1 MTKNY
6 IQAVNA
12 YKRQAIDTHLK
23 HDDETLEEYIDRIYA
38 LGVWRLI
45 MVSGITDWAVYRADD
60 LLREQRPDLEQDRAA
75 MMRHYTFYEDRLH
88 MLTNAPDDYLDD
100 IRLKALQRHRRKVDA
115 LSNAVRKEYTHLGVP
130 FAEVCTTLCLFTNFI
145 VVAEKTY
152 RAYVE
157 LLGEAIIKQLPTYP
171 EDAIR
176 RLERSGNAANRLIEA
191 IDTQGLAAGR
201 VGTKVTERIVQGLLD
216 SIISAEELDRAAAYA
231 NKEYRKAERE
241 AAKKK

>member
-6 IQAVNA
+6 IQAINA

-23 HDDETLEEYIDRIYA
+23 QEGETMDEYVHRIYA

-45 MVSGITDWAVYRADD
+45 MVSGITDWAVYKADD
-60 LLREQRPDLEQDRAA
+60 LLRGQRPDLERYREA
-75 MMRHYTFYEDRLH
+75 MMRHYHFYEDRMH
-88 MLTNAPDDYLDD
+88 MLTEAPDDYLDD

-115 LSNAVRKEYTHLGVP
+115 LGNAVLKEYTHLGVP
-130 FAEVCTTLCLFTNFI
+130 NPEVCTALCLFLNFI
-145 VVAEKTY
+145 IVAEKSY

-157 LLGEAIIKQLPTYP
+157 LLGETIVKQLPSFP

-191 IDTQGLAAGR
+191 IDHEGLGTGKG
-201 VGTKVTERIVQGLLD
+201 GTKVTERIVQGLLE
-216 SIISAEELDRAAAYA
+216 SIVSTDELNRAAAYA

-241 AAKKK
+241 AAKKR